1 MAKKEKTPKEVNNHP
16 NRIGIKEAAGYTI
29 AEAGNMFNLTYI
41 SSYLKIFMTDVLRIS
56 PASAGFMFIITR
68 LWDCINDP
76 IWGAMV
82 AKKAPTKDGKFRPYL
97 KWVAIPLGIATIAC
111 FVPYNNFTQ
120 NQGILLALCYIM
132 YIFYGM
138 MYTGMNIPF
147 GSLASV
153 ITDDPKGRTLL
164 STFRSIGSGI
174 GGAVVSLI
182 APLVIY
188 TAVTNAD
195 GSTMIDPATN
205 TVVKAADGSKMFVF
219 ALAMGVLSIIFYLW
233 GFKTTKERVP
243 SEAEPQVDL
252 KKTYLG
258 LLKSRPFVTVALAGV
273 LISGQLQF
281 GSFNAYL
288 YKNYFSNTS
297 LSILGTVCNY
307 LPMVILI
314 LLTPKLVEKF
324 GKKELCGNMSVI
336 SAFAAVLIAVLAN
349 NEKFLYWIDPQYGRL
364 PWWMFMLSL
373 LVIGFGYT
381 FVSLTCWAVV
391 MDVIDY
397 QEYKTGI
404 RNESA
409 VYAVYTFSRKLGQ
422 TIADASGLFLLQWA
436 QYDADTAGNGF
447 IEANNTSRKIM
458 LICTIIPAIV
468 YTGVWLLMKF
478 GYPLDRKRLAPI
490 YKFIREK
497 REAEE
502 AGAVE
507 TIVET
512 PAVATAVKAPVVV
525 AKPAVSDK
533 QKIKEIRKFIFM
545 RDIGM
550 LSQEEYK
557 ERINKLFK

>member
-1 MAKKEKTPKEVNNHP
+1 MAKKEKIPKEVNDHP
-16 NRIGIKEAAGYTI
+16 NKIGIKEAAGYTI
-29 AEAGNMFNLTYI
+29 AEAANMFNLTYI
-41 SSYLKIFMTDVLRIS
+41 SGYLKIFMTDVLRIS
-56 PASAGFMFIITR
+56 PANAGLMFIITR

-111 FVPYNNFTQ
+111 FVPYNVITQ
-120 NQGILLALCYIM
+120 NQAILLALCYVM

-188 TAVTNAD
+188 TAVID
-195 GSTMIDPATN
+195 GNGNPVKDPATN
-205 TVVKAADGSKMFVF
+205 TVIKYADGNKMFFF
-219 ALAMGVLSIIFYLW
+219 ALAMGILSIIFYLW
-233 GFKTTKERVP
+233 GYKTTKERIP
-243 SEAEPQVDL
+243 SEAEPKFDV

-281 GSFNAYL
+281 NSFNAYL
-288 YKNYFSNTS
+288 YKNYFADTG
-297 LSILGTVCNY
+297 LGVWGTICNY

-314 LLTPKLVEKF
+314 LFTPKLAEKF

-349 NEKFLYWIDPQYGRL
+349 NDKFLYWIDPQYGRL
-364 PWWMFMLSL
+364 PAWMFMLSL
-373 LVIGFGYT
+373 LIIGFGYT

-397 QEYKTGI
+397 QEYKTGE

-409 VYAVYTFSRKLGQ
+409 VYAVYTFSRKFGQ

-436 QYDADTAGNGF
+436 KYDSETAGNGF
-447 IEANNTSRKIM
+447 IEANDTSRKIM

-478 GYPLDRKRLAPI
+478 GYPLDKKRLVPI
-490 YKFIREK
+490 YAFIREK
-497 REAEE
+497 RAKEEQEQVSAE
-502 AGAVE
+502 
-507 TIVET
+507 
-512 PAVATAVKAPVVV
+512 
-525 AKPAVSDK
+525 
-533 QKIKEIRKFIFM
+533 
-545 RDIGM
+545 
-550 LSQEEYK
+550 
-557 ERINKLFK
+557 